1 LPTLVAVLAI
11 AALLSGCGQPQT
23 RYYFTLGYPLEEN
36 HEAEP
41 RAALHPVSLRI
52 RPFKAALPFDRSNLA
67 FRESPYEYQYYAL
80 RFWAAKPQHMLRELV
95 EAHLQSA
102 RVVTEVS
109 REIGDRTPDYELAG
123 EVEAIEEYD
132 SGDLWYA
139 HLAMRFELVRYKD
152 QTTVWRSSFDR
163 MRKVYK
169 REPSF
174 VMRTLS
180 AILKEEMIRLTAEID
195 GVLSKERGVAPTLA
209 VPPRNVEEET
219 PTGIE

>member
-1 LPTLVAVLAI
+1 VLSTS
-11 AALLSGCGQPQT
+11 LFGLGCGGPQS
-23 RYYFTLGYPLEEN
+23 RYYFTLGYPLEANIET
-36 HEAEP
+36 EP
-41 RAALHPVSLRI
+41 RAALHPVFLRI
-52 RPFKAALPFDRSNLA
+52 RPFKVALPFDRSNLA
-67 FRESPYEYQYYAL
+67 FRETPYEYQYYSL

-95 EAHLQSA
+95 EAHLHSA
-102 RVVTEVS
+102 RVVAEVS
-109 REIGDRTPDYELAG
+109 REVADRAPEYELSG
-123 EVEAIEEYD
+123 YVEAIEEYD

-139 HLAMRFELVRYKD
+139 HLSMRFELVRYKD

-169 REPSF
+169 REPAF

-209 VPPRNVEEET
+209 VPPRSVEEET